1 MGLKEEM
8 LDMGFPENRATRACI
23 AVHYESMERA
33 IAWLENHEN
42 DADIDEPITESGGN
56 VLGSKTE
63 ADNSGPVAEVTEG
76 YIPLTEEQMAAKA
89 AAVQEKLKERRAATA
104 EKERQDKVQAEKIR
118 RKEGKSLREI
128 REEKQADDMKKLAAE
143 RRQAKIDDAK
153 SRKKILDQIQSDRDK
168 AKAERESAK
177 SGAPA
182 PAAAPTPAPV
192 LAAKVDYSE
201 CRLQLRMPTGAAIV
215 HTFKADETLGDVV
228 AFIRE
233 QNVMEEFSLGTSF
246 PRKVFDVS
254 EYSFSLKSAGLC
266 PSSVLIVA
274 KKA

>member
-1 MGLKEEM
+1 M
-8 LDMGFPENRATRACI
+8 LAMGFPENRATRACI

-42 DADIDEPITESGGN
+42 DADIDDPITESGGN
-56 VLGSKTE
+56 VLGTKTE
-63 ADNSGPVAEVTEG
+63 TDNSGPVSEEPA

-89 AAVQEKLKERRAATA
+89 AAVQDKLKERRAATA

-128 REEKQADDMKKLAAE
+128 REEKQADDMRALAAE

-168 AKAERESAK
+168 AKAERGA
-177 SGAPA
+177 APA
-182 PAAAPTPAPV
+182 VAAVAAPV
-192 LAAKVDYSE
+192 IVAAKVDYSE

-233 QNVMEEFSLGTSF
+233 QQVVEEFSLGTSF
-246 PRKVFDVS
+246 PRKVFSSSD
-254 EYSFSLKSAGLC
+254 YSFSLKSVGLC
-266 PSSVLIVA
+266 PSSVLIVSN
-274 KKA
+274 K

>member
-1 MGLKEEM
+1 
-8 LDMGFPENRATRACI
+8 
-23 AVHYESMERA
+23 
-33 IAWLENHEN
+33 
-42 DADIDEPITESGGN
+42 
-56 VLGSKTE
+56 
-63 ADNSGPVAEVTEG
+63 VTEG
-76 YIPLTEEQMAAKA
+76 YIPLTDEQMAAKA

-177 SGAPA
+177 SGAPV
-182 PAAAPTPAPV
+182 PAAAAPAPV

-215 HTFKADETLGDVV
+215 HTFKAEETLGDVV